1 MILLSVKY
9 RFQESGEGKTF
20 PTLGTRKTR
29 ALSRAHGEKN
39 SEISYEF
46 EMIGN
51 ETYSRDFRRRYNPP
65 VYPKQI
71 PSQRWAVAESLLQ
84 ANFVG

>member
-1 MILLSVKY
+1 M
-9 RFQESGEGKTF
+9 
-20 PTLGTRKTR
+20 
-29 ALSRAHGEKN
+29 EKKPLF
-39 SEISYEF
+39 EISYEF

-51 ETYSRDFRRRYNPP
+51 ETNSRDFRRRYNPP
-65 VYPKQI
+65 VYPKYI